1 MYNKVVLVNK
11 NNPIKEKYLTKVD
24 LVVTKDVNDN
34 EIKVEKE
41 AYNAYLKLKSYLET
55 KNIIM
60 GLTSAFRNTT
70 NQTIS
75 EHCTGLALDIT
86 IYKNNQP
93 LLNNKNLLNEQKTFK
108 TIHEVLKEF
117 GFILRYPEGKEDIT
131 GYSYT
136 PWHLR
141 YVGKVPAKIIYE
153 NNWTLEEYLNEFSA
167 IIVVNKEKDLTS
179 FDVVN
184 EISHL
189 FGIKKVGHT
198 GTLDPLAEGVLIVAI
213 GKATKIVELLTM
225 EDKEYIASVQ
235 LGVKTDTYDITG
247 TILGNKEIPDLK
259 NLETILHSYKKTYL
273 QEVPIY
279 SAIKVN
285 GKKLYE
291 YARNKVEVVLPQK
304 EVTIKEIELLTKTS
318 TTFEFKTL
326 VSKGTYIRSLINDI
340 GLSLKTYAT
349 MTSLK
354 RTKQGKVTI
363 EEAYKLED
371 IKKNNFKYYSP
382 EEVLPYKIIIVN
394 GNLEKK
400 IRTGCKLEDTWNISD
415 KVIFKD
421 QQNHLLGIY
430 EKKENQL
437 IVWKN
442 FV

>member
-55 KNIIM
+55 KNIII

-86 IYKNNQP
+86 IYKSNQP

-108 TIHEVLKEF
+108 TIHEILKEF

-189 FGIKKVGHT
+189 FGIKRVGHT

-235 LGVKTDTYDITG
+235 LGIKSDTYDITG
-247 TILGNKEIPDLK
+247 TILETKEIPDLK

-371 IKKNNFKYYSP
+371 IKKNNFKYYLP